1 MAEKLSLGVAARLST
16 YLRILRQA
24 RKQGRDSISSQEIS
38 DHANVNPTQ
47 VRRDLSAF
55 GRFGKRGVGYS
66 IDSLIGEIQEILHSE
81 GPYRIA
87 VVGAGKLGG
96 AIATSSIF
104 QDHGFG
110 IAAVFDND
118 PHKIGS
124 DLGGLEV
131 LPTERV
137 PDFCRKEG
145 IVIGVIAVPPEGAQQ
160 AADALVA
167 GEVRIIFNYT
177 ETLLTVPDWVTVHTV
192 NPAEEMLYAL
202 YFSMPDEPES
212 E

>member
-66 IDSLIGEIQEILHSE
+66 IGSLIGEIQEILHSE

-118 PHKIGS
+118 PHKIGGH
-124 DLGGLEV
+124 LGGLEV
-131 LPTERV
+131 LPTERA
-137 PDFCRKEG
+137 PEFCRTQG

-202 YFSMPDEPES
+202 YFSMPDELEAQ
-212 E
+212 